1 MPDHRPSGIV
11 VCAMLGISDHPP
23 MRELCMRRDAYRLPN
38 FKQTRSHNVQS
49 VGSMAPVDRQIEREQ
64 SRNIRVT
71 QLTPEQCAIVGAAD
85 SYWNGGD
92 DFDRVDAVGM
102 VLAELQYQHAQR
114 AVERHEAELERDA
127 AAIGDNQQRFDEAY
141 AHWSL
146 MNAELWRCNANRLP
160 AIAAAVVLEI
170 ISGHGWSEAERRKA
184 IGVTGKGTGR
194 SDRNWA
200 MPYAWALDRWMAIYR
215 AGLDAVRGSS

>member
-85 SYWNGGD
+85 EYWRGVPAGD
-92 DFDRVDAVGM
+92 LRSVAVN
-102 VLAELQYQHAQR
+102 LALLELTREYISR
-114 AVERHEAELERDA
+114 AAECEQAKSERDTA
-127 AAIGDNQQRFDEAY
+127 ALGDSEQRFDEAY

-170 ISGHGWSEAERRKA
+170 ISGHGWSEADRRRA

-200 MPYAWALDRWMAIYR
+200 MPYAWALERWMAIYR
-215 AGLDAVRGSS
+215 AGLDAVRG

>member
-49 VGSMAPVDRQIEREQ
+49 VGSMAPVDRHIEREQ
-64 SRNIRVT
+64 SRNIRVVVLPPP
-71 QLTPEQCAIVGAAD
+71 QRAIVRAAD
-85 SYWNGGD
+85 AHWNGGD

-184 IGVTGKGTGR
+184 IGVTHKG
-194 SDRNWA
+194 SSRNWS
-200 MPYAWALDRWMAIYR
+200 MPYLWALERWMGIYR
-215 AGLDAVRGSS
+215 AGLDSVRGAP

>member
-64 SRNIRVT
+64 SRNIRVVVLPPP
-71 QLTPEQCAIVGAAD
+71 QRAIVRAAD
-85 SYWNGGD
+85 AHWNGGD
-92 DFDRVDAVGM
+92 DFDRCDAVGM
-102 VLAELQYQHAQR
+102 VLIELVGEYNKR
-114 AVERHEAELERDA
+114 AVEYLEANVELSIARGGDSEAKFDRAYEHWNLMSGER
-127 AAIGDNQQRFDEAY
+127 
-141 AHWSL
+141 
-146 MNAELWRCNANRLP
+146 WRCDEDRLP

-170 ISGHGWSEAERRKA
+170 ISGQGWSEARRRKE
-184 IGVTGKGTGR
+184 IGATHKG
-194 SDRNWA
+194 SSRNWS
-200 MPYAWALDRWMAIYR
+200 MPYLWARDRWMGIYR
-215 AGLDAVRGSS
+215 AGLDAVRS

>member
-64 SRNIRVT
+64 SRILRAAM
-71 QLTPEQCAIVGAAD
+71 LPAEQRWIVGAAD
-85 SYWNGGD
+85 AHWNGGD
-92 DFDRVDAVGM
+92 DEDRVRAVGT
-102 VLAELQYQHAQR
+102 LLLELRGEHKR
-114 AVERHEAELERDA
+114 RHETLDDLESELSAAEFDGERDRVMELSRA
-127 AAIGDNQQRFDEAY
+127 AEKPR
-141 AHWSL
+141 
-146 MNAELWRCNANRLP
+146 AELWRCNANRLP

-184 IGVTGKGTGR
+184 IGVTHKG
-194 SDRNWA
+194 SSRNWS
-200 MPYAWALDRWMAIYR
+200 MPYLWALDRWMGIYR
-215 AGLDAVRGSS
+215 AGLDSVRGG